1 MVSVADSFEG
11 ATRGWTQSLHCRRPF
26 FRVPV
31 LACACVRPEGP
42 SALDRARRKAYQ
54 RLIPLVFLSYVI
66 AYVDRSNV
74 GFAKITMQADL
85 GYDNAVFA
93 RAAGIFFIGYFLP
106 EILGPILVER
116 WSARKWIS
124 RIMISWG
131 IIAALTSTVKTPG
144 QFYLMRFLL
153 GLAEGGFFPAVVV
166 YLNHWFPD
174 RDRARALAYF
184 IVAAPIAQII
194 SPPLSYPLLR
204 LGTTEVID
212 GARVT
217 FPALLGLHGWQWV
230 YIAWGIPAVLLGVVV
245 FYRLI
250 DRPSQARWLTA
261 DEKQALQSELDR
273 ERAALPGAGRHL
285 SLLEAMRSSRVLMLA
300 AANFFIVCGHYGVEF
315 FLATILKD
323 WYGLRL
329 GRISW
334 LVVLPFVAM
343 LIGQISISWSSDRT
357 RERWWH
363 TALPMYAGALALI
376 ATPFSQGHLAL
387 TLLCFAI
394 ALAGIRGY
402 LAPFFAL
409 PRLFLQG
416 TAAAGSIGFINAVAN
431 LGGFVG
437 PEIIGRIEKYTGS
450 FRGGMSF
457 LAATSATSATII
469 VLLRWWHRRAGGR

>member
-1 MVSVADSFEG
+1 VTSEG
-11 ATRGWTQSLHCRRPF
+11 R
-26 FRVPV
+26 
-31 LACACVRPEGP
+31 
-42 SALDRARRKAYQ
+42 SALDRARGKAYR

-66 AYVDRSNV
+66 AYIDRSNV
-74 GFAKITMQADL
+74 GIAKITMAADL

-124 RIMISWG
+124 RIMITWG
-131 IIAALTSTVKTPG
+131 IIAALTAVVKTPG

-153 GLAEGGFFPAVVV
+153 GLAEGGFFPAVIV

-174 RDRARALAYF
+174 QDRARALAYF
-184 IVAAPIAQII
+184 IIAAPIAQII

-204 LGTTEVID
+204 LGTTEVIN
-212 GARVT
+212 GTPVHH
-217 FPALLGLHGWQWV
+217 PELLGLQGWQLV
-230 YIAWGIPAVLLGVVV
+230 YIAWGIPAVVLGVVV
-245 FYRLI
+245 LFLLV
-250 DRPSQARWLTA
+250 DRPGQARWLSTE
-261 DEKQALQSELDR
+261 EKEALQGELAR
-273 ERAALPGAGRHL
+273 EQAMVAGSVGHIG
-285 SLLEAMRSSRVLMLA
+285 LLQAMRSPRVLMLA

-315 FLATILKD
+315 FLPTFLRQ

-329 GRISW
+329 GSIAW

-343 LIGQISISWSSDRT
+343 LVGQISVSWSSDRT

-363 TALPMYAGALALI
+363 TAMPMYAGALALI
-376 ATPFSQGHLAL
+376 LTPLSQGNLAL
-387 TLLCFAI
+387 SLICFAV
-394 ALAGIRGY
+394 ALAGIRSY
-402 LAPFFAL
+402 LAPFYAL

-437 PEIIGRIEKYTGS
+437 PTVMGEIEKATGS
-450 FRGGMSF
+450 FRGGITF

-469 VLLRWWHRRAGGR
+469 VLLRWWHFRDRPAPAIAGN

>member
-1 MVSVADSFEG
+1 
-11 ATRGWTQSLHCRRPF
+11 
-26 FRVPV
+26 VP
-31 LACACVRPEGP
+31 PEGR
-42 SALDRARRKAYQ
+42 SALDRARHKAYR

-66 AYVDRSNV
+66 AYIDRSNV
-74 GFAKITMQADL
+74 GIAKIPMAADL

-131 IIAALTSTVKTPG
+131 IIAALTAVVKTPG
-144 QFYLMRFLL
+144 QFYLLRFLL
-153 GLAEGGFFPAVVV
+153 GLAEGGFFPAVIV

-174 RDRARALAYF
+174 QDRARALAYF
-184 IVAAPIAQII
+184 IIAAPIAQII

-212 GARVT
+212 GV
-217 FPALLGLHGWQWV
+217 PVQYPELLGLEGWQWV
-230 YIAWGIPAVLLGVVV
+230 YIAWGIPAVVLGVVV
-245 FYRLI
+245 FFLLV
-250 DRPSQARWLTA
+250 DRPGQARWLSPE
-261 DEKQALQSELDR
+261 EKQALEGELAR
-273 ERAALPGAGRHL
+273 ERAALAGSVVHL
-285 SLLEAMRSSRVLMLA
+285 GLWQAMRSPRVLMLA

-315 FLATILKD
+315 FLPTILKQ

-329 GRISW
+329 GSISW

-343 LIGQISISWSSDRT
+343 LVGQISVSWSSDRT

-363 TALPMYAGALALI
+363 TALPMYAGAVALI
-376 ATPFSQGHLAL
+376 LTPLSQGSLVL
-387 TLLCFAI
+387 SLICFAV
-394 ALAGIRGY
+394 ALAGIRSY
-402 LAPFFAL
+402 LAPFYAL
-409 PRLFLQG
+409 PRLFLHG

-437 PEIIGRIEKYTGS
+437 PTMLGEIEKATGS
-450 FRGGMSF
+450 FRGGISF
-457 LAATSATSATII
+457 LAATSAISATIV
-469 VLLRWWHRRAGGR
+469 VLLRWWHLRDRSLAPVR